1 MSDIENRAIFSA
13 NLKHYMEIN
22 NKSRAEI
29 CAALGF
35 KYSTFTDWVNGNK
48 YPRIDKIE
56 MLAQYF
62 GIEKSDL
69 IEKKAPP
76 TEEDEL
82 LEYLEELR
90 TRPEMKMLF
99 KTSKHMTKEQ
109 LEGVVA
115 MLEGFKTD

>member
-1 MSDIENRAIFSA
+1 METVPSRILAIMNERNMSYGELSKLTGIPKSTLQRYATA
-13 NLKHYMEIN
+13 QT
-22 NKSRAEI
+22 NKVPVDKVELIAKALNVEPSVLFGWTTEEQAEH
-29 CAALGF
+29 
-35 KYSTFTDWVNGNK
+35 
-48 YPRIDKIE
+48 
-56 MLAQYF
+56 
-62 GIEKSDL
+62 
-69 IEKKAPP
+69 